1 MKTRLTGSTLERLLA
16 GRVQHFLGNFSWEVW
31 ILIILYSRRFGISK
45 KFKPCKLENKCTFRK
60 NGYFSCKKCRM
71 QRCLQFGMTIDSELQ
86 NFRNFKIYIFFL
98 DFQFDREPIYR
109 KDLEIPQVIE
119 MFSAICL
126 NSFSDSWHIFWKAQ
140 LNTFQCSIGLQQLQT
155 LSWCSISCR

>member
-1 MKTRLTGSTLERLLA
+1 MDSPGSSTCSPPDLTVIPKISPKKCQICENPAHGK
-16 GRVQHFLGNFSWEVW
+16 HFGAITCRACAAFF
-31 ILIILYSRRFGISK
+31 RRFGISK

-71 QRCLQFGMTIDSELQ
+71 QRCLQFGMTID
-86 NFRNFKIYIFFL
+86 N
-98 DFQFDREPIYR
+98 FQFDREPIYR